1 MSDDTQIHVK
11 KAPHHKGRGHAFVF
25 YNLMTRIYSMHSQQ
39 ALCVKEASVIKEND
53 THFGCHNLK
62 CSKNIFFYRF
72 TNFFSVS
79 SVVVDISEKLI
90 NQATKPLNSHN
101 DTKNRIFT
109 GQSKDRICW
118 NPTWVVDRGGGG
130 LGFVERMEAR
140 WTVRSSIFVETR
152 EHRERVLEKSPK

>member
-1 MSDDTQIHVK
+1 MVK
-11 KAPHHKGRGHAFVF
+11 
-25 YNLMTRIYSMHSQQ
+25 SMEEFDKWKITSVEIWAIQNF
-39 ALCVKEASVIKEND
+39 LTASWWRLRAKLEVIITWGN
-53 THFGCHNLK
+53 GI
-62 CSKNIFFYRF
+62 KNREIQNFPPF
-72 TNFFSVS
+72 TSSSFFSVS
-79 SVVVDISEKLI
+79 TAVEISDQTT

-130 LGFVERMEAR
+130 LGFVERMDAR